1 MRRAAPAP
9 VIPAA
14 YAPALGGSCASRYYT
29 ATPAPTAL
37 RPCPVI
43 HSCVITRL
51 LGAAV
56 TAISSPIGG
65 TARHARR
72 MYPEAAR
79 PVAETRKFRHRAASK
94 PGR

>member
-14 YAPALGGSCASRYYT
+14 QPGGLFASRYYP
-29 ATPAPTAL
+29 AMPAPTAL

-79 PVAETRKFRHRAASK
+79 PVAETRKFRRRAASK